1 MKKNMFQRLTSS
13 LLALLMVLS
22 MAAAPVSAAAA
33 GADRAEAGLTA
44 QVRENES
51 AKSFT
56 VTPVGTLTAQ
66 STQAAFRIACSD
78 SSLSSVNVFLLPV
91 GKYGPDEENPVARKF
106 GASLGDVTLDIPAG
120 SLKAGDKLAVK
131 LTYWD
136 GDDIFEYMSKESEYA
151 VVADGQSADDKTR
164 EEIIANTSAVLMK
177 DGAARTESFREN
189 DTSVDVQVKLDDTV
203 ES

>member
-1 MKKNMFQRLTSS
+1 MKKNMFQRLTCS

-33 GADRAEAGLTA
+33 GADHAEAVRTA

-66 STQAAFRIACSD
+66 STQATFRSACSD

-91 GKYGPDEENPVARKF
+91 GQYGPDEEKPVARKF
-106 GASLGDVTLDIPAG
+106 GASVGDVTLDIH
-120 SLKAGDKLAVK
+120 SL
-131 LTYWD
+131 YS
-136 GDDIFEYMSKESEYA
+136 F
-151 VVADGQSADDKTR
+151 GQ
-164 EEIIANTSAVLMK
+164 
-177 DGAARTESFREN
+177 
-189 DTSVDVQVKLDDTV
+189 
-203 ES
+203 